1 MDKRIIYLND
11 EGTVSIIVPSSNS
24 GLTIQEIAE
33 KDVPTGKTYKIVNSS
48 DISSD
53 RTFRNAWVLDTNND
67 VEINIAKAKDVWKNK
82 IREARKPALEKLDVD
97 YTKAVEAGSS
107 TTSIVTD
114 KNTLRDLPDQV
125 DTATT
130 TDEIKAV
137 WNDMLGDKE

>member
-24 GLTIQEIAE
+24 GLTIEEIAE

-53 RTFRNAWVLDTNND
+53 RAFRNAWVLDTNND
-67 VEINIAKAKDVWKNK
+67 VEINITKAKDIWKDK
-82 IREARKPALEKLDVD
+82 IRVSRKPALEKLDVD
-97 YTKAVEAGSS
+97 FLKAQEQGSD
-107 TTSIVTD
+107 TTSIVAD
-114 KNTLRDLPDQV
+114 KNTLRDLPSQV

-137 WNDMLGDKE
+137 WNDLLGDK